1 VTRPAPETTVD
12 LPEFD
17 PRSTRAIGAPPVNL
31 RGPTMYAPGRDRSA
45 SGWGWLNWA
54 TQPVDL
60 HQPEADHG
68 IRNAW
73 IAATAAVAVGML
85 GGVQVWY
92 FDGKKSQ
99 SQLVSYAVVHALVA
113 LVLTPLIV
121 GVHLALPDLAR
132 RLLQRLRD
140 DKVLEVRADSE
151 LDAVA
156 PELGWL
162 NHTRLVL
169 PAAVLAVA
177 YLAYELATDQ
187 RDLDLPMGA
196 VVVGSLAAQAVLLY
210 LGVVL
215 TVRLGIVARAIGKL
229 LRGLPLHLQPLHP
242 DRCGG
247 LWIVGRLFT
256 LTLNVA
262 ALYGAAA
269 LCLGLV
275 LAAWHQAPLV
285 AYRHPELTLLAVCYL
300 ALLPS
305 AFLNLLWLPHQLLER
320 RRSELLKPL
329 ARAFDHAIDAARPS
343 PADDAARLRAKA
355 DSLAEVARQL
365 RLLDQAWPAWPL
377 RTKRL
382 GSVVL
387 TAVLPVVVPLLT
399 TVLSKLLTG

>member
-1 VTRPAPETTVD
+1 VTRPALDTTVD
-12 LPEFD
+12 LPEFN

-31 RGPTMYAPGRDRSA
+31 RGPTVYAPGRDRSA

-60 HQPEADHG
+60 NPPEADHG

-92 FDGKKSQ
+92 FHGKEPQ
-99 SQLVSYAVVHALVA
+99 SQVVSYAVVHALVA

-132 RLLQRLRD
+132 RLLRRLRED
-140 DKVLEVRADSE
+140 GVIQVRSDNE
-151 LDAVA
+151 LDAAA

-162 NHTRLVL
+162 NHKRLVL

-187 RDLDLPMGA
+187 RDLALPVGA
-196 VVVGSLAAQAVLLY
+196 VVVGSLVAQAVLVY
-210 LGVVL
+210 LAVVT
-215 TVRLGIVARAIGKL
+215 TVHLGIVARAVGKL
-229 LRGLPLHLQPLHP
+229 LRRLPVHPQPLHP

-256 LTLNVA
+256 LMLNVA
-262 ALYGAAA
+262 AVYGATA
-269 LCLGLV
+269 LCLGFV
-275 LAAWHQAPLV
+275 LAAWHQAPLLPN
-285 AYRHPELTLLAVCYL
+285 RHPELALLAVCYL
-300 ALLPS
+300 TLLPS

-320 RRSELLKPL
+320 RRSELLKPV
-329 ARAFDHAIDAARPS
+329 ARAFDAAIDAARPS
-343 PADDAARLRAKA
+343 RADDAARLRAKA
-355 DSLAEVARQL
+355 DSLSEVARQL
-365 RLLDQAWPAWPL
+365 RLLDQAWPVWPL

-382 GSVVL
+382 GPIVV
-387 TAVLPVVVPLLT
+387 TAVLPLVVSLLST
-399 TVLSKLLTG
+399 MLSRLLTG